1 MLEAVDIRR
10 GLSIG
15 VFGIALVGCAP
26 ARTPIPPA
34 PAQEPPVAARDT
46 VPARDTA
53 AIRDTLPVRDPVPVL
68 DTAAVRDTVPSVD
81 PDARRLIRVC
91 AGGDVTLGTNLDT
104 AWARLGA
111 QRLRSSFGLS
121 DDPWTLV
128 APLRPLF
135 ADADVVLLNVETAI
149 GSGPARTKC
158 GPRSRNCYAFRGPP
172 GSAQALR
179 SLGDDESVVVGNVA
193 NNHARDAGD
202 LGVDSTIAHLRRA
215 GILVT
220 GADTLATPVVLPDS
234 TTIGVLGF
242 YTSDILTD
250 ARDIPAVHRH
260 VKRAVDEYGT
270 VVVTVHIGAEGIG
283 AQRTRDSVEYFLE
296 SRIHRGNPVAFARAA
311 FDAGAALVV
320 GHGPHVL
327 RAAEWRDGEKL
338 ALYSLGNLLTYG
350 PFNNAEPLNRGAVAC
365 VDIVGSSVV
374 GADLRPTV
382 QRAPG
387 VVTRDWTRRALHLID
402 SLSVLDFPRTGAR
415 VDAWG
420 ELIRPAPRDAAT
432 PRQ

>member
-1 MLEAVDIRR
+1 LHYVLDPRRR
-10 GLSIG
+10 GVIG
-15 VFGIALVGCAP
+15 VFALAIAACAP
-26 ARTPIPPA
+26 AQNPSPTPPA
-34 PAQEPPVAARDT
+34 PAQRPAVAVRDTIPIRDSTVVRDTVARRDT
-46 VPARDTA
+46 VP
-53 AIRDTLPVRDPVPVL
+53 
-68 DTAAVRDTVPSVD
+68 RDTVAID
-81 PDARRLIRVC
+81 PDTTLHPRVVRVC
-91 AGGDVTLGTNLDT
+91 AGGDMTLGTNLDT
-104 AWARLGA
+104 AWTKAGA
-111 QRLRSSFGLS
+111 QRLRANFGLS

-172 GSAQALR
+172 ASAPALR
-179 SLGDDESVVVGNVA
+179 SLGDSTAVVVGNVA

-202 LGVDSTIAHLRRA
+202 IGVDSTIAHLRRA
-215 GILVT
+215 GVLVT
-220 GADTLATPVVLPDS
+220 GADTLATPVVLRDS
-234 TTIGVLGF
+234 TTIAVLGF

-250 ARDIPAVHRH
+250 ARNIPGVYRH
-260 VKRAVDEYGT
+260 VKRAVDQYGT

-283 AQRTRDSVEYFLE
+283 AQRTRDTIEYFLE

-311 FDAGAALVV
+311 FNAGAALVV

-327 RAAEWRDGEKL
+327 RAAEWGGREGEKL

-365 VDIVGSSVV
+365 VDITGSSVV

-387 VVTRDWTRRALHLID
+387 VVGPDWSRRALQLID
-402 SLSVLDFPRTGAR
+402 SLSVLDFPRTGTR

-420 ELIRPAPRDAAT
+420 ELLRPY
-432 PRQ
+432 

>member
-1 MLEAVDIRR
+1 MLRDTVA
-10 GLSIG
+10 
-15 VFGIALVGCAP
+15 AP
-26 ARTPIPPA
+26 
-34 PAQEPPVAARDT
+34 ARDT
-46 VPARDTA
+46 VVAVEPTPA
-53 AIRDTLPVRDPVPVL
+53 I
-68 DTAAVRDTVPSVD
+68 D
-81 PDARRLIRVC
+81 PDTTPAMRLVRVC

-104 AWARLGA
+104 AWTKLGA
-111 QRLRSSFGLS
+111 QRLRSNFGLS
-121 DDPWTLV
+121 DDPWALV

-172 GSAQALR
+172 AAAPALR
-179 SLGDDESVVVGNVA
+179 SLADSGAVVVGNIA

-202 LGVDSTIAHLRRA
+202 AGVDSTVAHLRRA

-220 GADTLATPVVLPDS
+220 GADTLATPVVLPDG
-234 TTIGVLGF
+234 TTIAVLGF

-250 ARDIPAVHRH
+250 ARNIPGVYRH
-260 VKRAVDEYGT
+260 VKRAVDQYGT

-283 AQRTRDSVEYFLE
+283 AQRTRDTTEYFLE
-296 SRIHRGNPVAFARAA
+296 SRIDRGNPVAFARAA

-327 RAAEWRDGEKL
+327 RAAEWRGGDKL
-338 ALYSLGNLLTYG
+338 VLYSLGNLLTYG

-365 VDIVGSSVV
+365 ADIAGSSVYA
-374 GADLRPTV
+374 ADLRPTV

-387 VVTRDWTRRALHLID
+387 VVSPDWTRRALQLID
-402 SLSVLDFPRTGAR
+402 SLSVRDFPRTGAR

-420 ELIRPAPRDAAT
+420 ELLRPVAP
-432 PRQ
+432 

>member
-1 MLEAVDIRR
+1 MSTGSSILLAATEIRR
-10 GLSIG
+10 ALGFA
-15 VFGIALVGCAP
+15 VAAIAVLGCAP
-26 ARTPIPPA
+26 ARSPVPPTPTP
-34 PAQEPPVAARDT
+34 PPVAARDSVPTRDT
-46 VPARDTA
+46 VPARA
-53 AIRDTLPVRDPVPVL
+53 RDTLPAL
-68 DTAAVRDTVPSVD
+68 DTTRAREAVPHID
-81 PDARRLIRVC
+81 PDTTSEVRIVRVC
-91 AGGDVTLGTNLDT
+91 AGGDLTLGTNLDT
-104 AWARLGA
+104 AWAKLGA

-121 DDPWTLV
+121 DDPWALV

-172 GSAQALR
+172 AAAPALR
-179 SLGDDESVVVGNVA
+179 SLGGTDAVVVGNIA

-202 LGVDSTIAHLRRA
+202 AGVDSTIAHLRRA

-220 GADTLATPVVLPDS
+220 GGDTLATPVILSDS
-234 TTIGVLGF
+234 TTIAVLGF

-250 ARDIPAVHRH
+250 ARNVSAVHRH
-260 VKRAVDEYGT
+260 VKRAVDQYGT

-283 AQRTRDSVEYFLE
+283 AQRTRDATEYFLE
-296 SRIHRGNPVAFARAA
+296 SRIDRGNPVAFARAA
-311 FDAGAALVV
+311 FDAGAAVVV

-327 RAAEWRDGEKL
+327 RAAEWRGDKL

-365 VDIVGSSVV
+365 ADIAGGSVV

-387 VVTRDWTRRALHLID
+387 VVIPDWSRRALHLVD
-402 SLSVLDFPRTGAR
+402 SLSALDFPRTGTR

-420 ELIRPAPRDAAT
+420 ELLRPAAQEP
-432 PRQ
+432 

>member
-1 MLEAVDIRR
+1 MDIRR

-15 VFGIALVGCAP
+15 VVVIGIAGCARAPEPVPPSP
-26 ARTPIPPA
+26 APPPA
-34 PAQEPPVAARDT
+34 VAARDSVRPVADTVGDTAVVRDT
-46 VPARDTA
+46 VPAA
-53 AIRDTLPVRDPVPVL
+53 
-68 DTAAVRDTVPSVD
+68 D
-81 PDARRLIRVC
+81 PDTTRPPRFVRVC

-104 AWARLGA
+104 AWMKLGA
-111 QRLRSSFGLS
+111 RRLRANFGVS
-121 DDPWTLV
+121 DDPWSLV

-149 GSGPARTKC
+149 GSGPSRTKC

-172 GSAQALR
+172 ASAPALR
-179 SLGDDESVVVGNVA
+179 SLGHSAAVVVGNIA

-202 LGVDSTIAHLRRA
+202 IGVDSTIAHLRRA

-220 GADTLATPVVLPDS
+220 GADTLATLALLQDS
-234 TTIGVLGF
+234 ATIAVLGF

-250 ARDIPAVHRH
+250 ARNVSAVYRH
-260 VKRAVDEYGT
+260 VKRAVDQYGT

-283 AQRTRDSVEYFLE
+283 AQRTRDATEYFLE
-296 SRIHRGNPVAFARAA
+296 SRIDRGNPVAFARAA

-327 RAAEWRDGEKL
+327 RAAEWRDGDRL

-365 VDIVGSSVV
+365 VDLAAGSVI

-387 VVTRDWTRRALHLID
+387 VVMPDWTRRALQLID
-402 SLSVLDFPRTGAR
+402 SLSVLDFPRTGVR

-420 ELIRPAPRDAAT
+420 ELLRPPAPDSLGS
-432 PRQ
+432 